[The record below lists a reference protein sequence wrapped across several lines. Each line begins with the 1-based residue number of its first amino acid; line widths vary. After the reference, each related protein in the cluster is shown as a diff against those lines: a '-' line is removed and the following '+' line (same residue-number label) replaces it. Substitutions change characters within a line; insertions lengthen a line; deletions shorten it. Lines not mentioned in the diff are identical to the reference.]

1 MQEEEAGGSEF
12 SHPQLHWKL
21 KASIGYIR
29 PCFKKRKVT
38 NIIINSEIAES
49 DGSFFFNF

>member
-29 PCFKKRKVT
+29 PCFKKRKT
-38 NIIINSEIAES
+38 ITQIR
-49 DGSFFFNF
+49 GSVYFLL